1 MPSAADFE
9 KLGVFYL
16 GRPYDWQQKKAQD
29 GEKLMNDEQKAN
41 SAANEKTFRRKRAA

>member
-16 GRPYDWQQKKAQD
+16 GHPYDWQQKKGQD
-29 GEKLMNDEQKAN
+29 GAMVIERRPLPEMPAELKAII
-41 SAANEKTFRRKRAA
+41 EEMK